1 MGPHTAELK
10 GFTGE
15 NVVIRFLWGHQE
27 REKNAFI
34 KKLTGSKILME
45 GLTDFSG
52 RLYRVSFDKIIEIKS
67 LENPEKLWRNE
78 ANDRV

>member
-15 NVVIRFLWGHQE
+15 NVVIRFLWGNQE
-27 REKNAFI
+27 RKKSAFI

-45 GLTDFSG
+45 GLKDFSG
-52 RLYRVSFDKIIEIKS
+52 RLYRVPFDKILEIKS

-78 ANDRV
+78 ENGRI

>member
-1 MGPHTAELK
+1 MDSHTAALK
-10 GFTGE
+10 GFQGE
-15 NVVIRFLWGHQE
+15 NVVIRFLWGRQE
-27 REKNAFI
+27 RKKNAFI

-78 ANDRV
+78 ENGRI